1 MSQTWTDNCFN
12 AAGVAQTDMQNIE
25 NNFAAIKS
33 SFSGTSVPSF
43 TLVGGML
50 WCDQDSNNDSSPS
63 DHTMLKVRKYDNTGW
78 VNVLLGDSSQKMW
91 VYRNDCGE
99 GWLIDSSVTDRVIA
113 LKGGTNAYNVNGGTS
128 PPASTWTQPNHT
140 HTAGTIGSLH
150 VHQIYNSSGNNN
162 TDDQYYD
169 SSGAAQDFGYVTK
182 APGVAQTARVILGA
196 YLGNG
201 DSEPTP
207 PDMYTGIAAADT
219 GTTAG
224 SATAATYRPAA
235 AVGTLQYPDTT

>member
-1 MSQTWTDNCFN
+1 MAQTFTDNCFI

-25 NNFAAIKS
+25 TNFAAIKS
-33 SFSGTSVPSF
+33 SFSGTSAPSNI
-43 TLVGGML
+43 VGGML
-50 WCDQDSNNDSSPS
+50 WHDS
-63 DHTMLKVRKYDNTGW
+63 TARKVRNYADSAW
-78 VNVLLGDSSQKMW
+78 LVSLLGDTSQKMW
-91 VYRNDCGE
+91 VYRNDTCE
-99 GWLIDSSVTDRVIA
+99 GWVVDASVTDRVLAIKSA
-113 LKGGTNAYNVNGGTS
+113 SGSYFVNGGN
-128 PPASTWTQPNHT
+128 PAGTWTQPSHT

-150 VHQIYNSSGNNN
+150 VHQIYNSSGDNN

-207 PDMYTGIAAADT
+207 PDMYTGIAATDT

-224 SATAATYRPAA
+224 GATAATYRPAA
-235 AVGTLQYPDTT
+235 AVGTLQYPNTA